1 MTTFDN
7 IVILFEK
14 DNKLFVSNEDYNF
27 VLPMVH
33 KNGGATYDE
42 LEEIAKKEL
51 LCIPNLE
58 FRCRKDVYILKDK
71 ADESSFFGYG
81 GSKDMVMLTFSVD
94 GELTDK
100 FKDFE
105 WDWYTKSEVAYILRN
120 SIFEEVSE
128 NLTFEMKCKATMD
141 KAVYYAL
148 QKWVY
153 GSIQVEKG

>member
-81 GSKDMVMLTFSVD
+81 GSKDIDNLIKNASKEALVVKMADL
-94 GELTDK
+94 
-100 FKDFE
+100 
-105 WDWYTKSEVAYILRN
+105 
-120 SIFEEVSE
+120 E
-128 NLTFEMKCKATMD
+128 NNMD
-141 KAVYYAL
+141 LSRIKEPTVYDYER
-148 QKWVY
+148 
-153 GSIQVEKG
+153 VEKRYTPSYEKIRNKLEEME